1 MGRGLPNNKEINRFL
16 SVTMLQCYNVAT
28 LKESGNILFLVAT
41 ETMLK
46 SYERFYHTR
55 GQKALLNI
63 IKLYSCLQLYNSD
76 VYNQKLV

>member
-28 LKESGNILFLVAT
+28 LQESGNIFCLVTT

-46 SYERFYHTR
+46 SCARFITQEDKR
-55 GQKALLNI
+55 PW
-63 IKLYSCLQLYNSD
+63 
-76 VYNQKLV
+76 